1 MNDKMTRNDRGQRG
15 TDRDEGDK
23 RKNMKRRRNE
33 KGGHAVQQTGL
44 HEMKQLK

>member
-1 MNDKMTRNDRGQRG
+1 MNDKMTRNDREDRG
-15 TDRDEGDK
+15 TGRDEGDK
-23 RKNMKRRRNE
+23 RKNMKRGRDE